1 MFTHT
6 PDTLLEA
13 MRHPAFYPHPANPDI
28 QVIHTHISSVFLT
41 GEFAYKIKKPVNFGF
56 LDFTQLADRK
66 HFCEEELRL
75 NRRLAPALYLGV
87 VAIAYKNG
95 TYRLHQAN
103 ASDLPAADVV
113 EYAVKMRQF
122 DTQQQLDQLLK
133 VGSLSLVHIDTLAL
147 QIAQFHRDSECAAS
161 ETPWG
166 TPASVLEPMLHN
178 FVPLRQHL
186 TDPALQDRL
195 QTLEQWTQHTWQA
208 LQPVLI
214 QRKHEGRIRAC
225 HGDMHL
231 GNIAM
236 IGGEITIFD
245 GIEFNDSLRWIDT
258 ASEIAFLCMDLH
270 SRNAPQYAN
279 RALNAYLEASG
290 DYGLLAVFSFYCVYR
305 ALVRAKVN
313 ALRLPQQTVAE
324 QRAESVKT
332 CTAYLDLAQRYT
344 QRTRPALIIS
354 HGLSGSGKSWGC
366 RQLGDELGFIHLRS
380 DVERK
385 RLNAMSA
392 TERSTAGLDQGIYS
406 PSMSARTYDRLA
418 QCSALALD
426 QGYCV
431 VVDATFLDGAQRQ
444 RFQALAAA
452 HDASFLILHFSASV
466 EQLEHNIRTRQ
477 AANNDAS
484 DADIAVLHQQLAHY
498 KPLQDNEPCVTV
510 QSNQALPIATI
521 QAHALLRSK

>member
-208 LQPVLI
+208 LQPILA

-236 IGGEITIFD
+236 IDGEITIFD

-324 QRAESVKT
+324 ERAESVKT

-344 QRTRPALIIS
+344 QRTGHVLIIS

-452 HDASFLILHFSASV
+452 HDASFLILHFSTSV